1 MKTNL
6 EIKNNDA
13 KKLVI
18 GMLEDKI
25 SVLEAENDRMELTCK
40 EFARDANKTTLES
53 KDLKASFEAWTDA
66 IIKMSVNNQKIEIFK
81 SQITNLKN
89 S

>member
-40 EFARDANKTTLES
+40 EFARDANKTTLET
-53 KDLKASFEAWTDA
+53 KDLKASFEALTDA

>member
-1 MKTNL
+1 
-6 EIKNNDA
+6 
-13 KKLVI
+13 
-18 GMLEDKI
+18 
-25 SVLEAENDRMELTCK
+25 MELTCK
-40 EFARDANKTTLES
+40 EFTRDANKTTLEA

>member
-25 SVLEAENDRMELTCK
+25 SVLEAENDRMELTRK
-40 EFARDANKTTLES
+40 EFARNANKTTLET
-53 KDLKASFEAWTDA
+53 KDLKALFEAWTDA

>member
-6 EIKNNDA
+6 EIKNNEA

-40 EFARDANKTTLES
+40 EFARDANKTTLVS
-53 KDLKASFEAWTDA
+53 KDLETSFEAWANA
-66 IIKMSVNNQKIEIFK
+66 IVKINVNNQKIEIFK

>member
-1 MKTNL
+1 MKTNI

-53 KDLKASFEAWTDA
+53 KDLKTSFEAWANA
-66 IIKMSVNNQKIEIFK
+66 IVKINVNNQKIEIFK

>member
-1 MKTNL
+1 MKREKCHFIAKAKSNTNS
-6 EIKNNDA
+6 IRVT
-13 KKLVI
+13 KLLKGLGLTKSYYYRRNEVQ
-18 GMLEDKI
+18 LQ
-25 SVLEAENDRMELTCK
+25 EA
-40 EFARDANKTTLES
+40 